1 MSPKQQRGEA
11 TAAQVLDTALE
22 LYAAQGEA
30 GLTLNAITSASGV
43 SAGSIYHHFG
53 SLQGVVLALAQSWLG
68 RLLGEVV
75 GALQQVTDARGGV
88 RALTETYLRF
98 IQEHPDAARLM
109 HSVTADREAITNA
122 RQLRGAQEARIAPLA
137 AWLHGHQESGEL
149 VALPIP
155 VLESLILGPV
165 TSIARRWLAV
175 GDIDIEEAI
184 RTVPYHIWRSV
195 SP

>member
-11 TAAQVLDTALE
+11 TAAQVLDCALE
-22 LYAAQGEA
+22 LYAADGED
-30 GLTLNAITSASGV
+30 GLTLAAITSASGV

-53 SLQGVVLALAQSWLG
+53 SLQGVTLALAQSWLG

-75 GALQQVTDARGGV
+75 EAMRQVTDARGGV
-88 RALTETYLRF
+88 YALTEAYLRF
-98 IQEHPDAARLM
+98 VQKHPDAARLV

-137 AWLHGHQESGEL
+137 AWLHAHRESGEL
-149 VALPIP
+149 VALPLP

-175 GDIDIEEAI
+175 GDIDIEEAA

>member
-1 MSPKQQRGEA
+1 MSPKQQRGEV

-22 LYAAQGEA
+22 LYAEQGEA

-137 AWLHGHQESGEL
+137 AWLHAHQESGEL